1 MGYFGAFVVVVANA
15 GRGGPCETGG
25 AGNGA
30 SFPLFKIHIP
40 TI

>member
-1 MGYFGAFVVVVANA
+1 MGYVGAFVEVVANA
-15 GRGGPCETGG
+15 GRGGGCEIGG
-25 AGNGA
+25 SGNGA